1 MGGCVFSGFE
11 KIMETEF
18 FMPVTI
24 RTPNSN
30 LYYGLKNLEGNDSRL
45 ANKSIYRIGDCEAP
59 GLIANCI
66 YSGHK
71 LAREIDFSDEDRIA
85 LNRERVS
92 I

>member
-1 MGGCVFSGFE
+1 
-11 KIMETEF
+11 METDL

-30 LYYGLKNLEGNDSRL
+30 LYHALKNLEGNDSRL
-45 ANKSIYRIGDCEAP
+45 VNKSIYRIGDCEAP

-71 LAREIDFSDEDRIA
+71 LAREIDSSDEDGGY